1 MKHSPECLFKN
12 SLKNITQCE
21 KNIKR
26 NIDNESFEKQ
36 FLWLSTRRFISH
48 AQAVIYLC
56 NKKQA
61 LEALMLLRPIIE
73 LVVNLRW
80 VIEDNTG
87 NNRKQFMEST
97 EYTFNN
103 SGIPKMGNY
112 WAEKNLK
119 DRMIAIGFAENYYE
133 TVVKKLHEEIHVN
146 PAVIARAHNKSLT
159 SMNREAIFS
168 VACQWTGHLL
178 AVANKLYPK
187 ECFMNHKDVWS
198 KIQVSS
204 PTIAEEG

>member
-1 MKHSPECLFKN
+1 MKIMEHSPACLFRN
-12 SLKNITQCE
+12 SLKNIIQCE
-21 KNIKR
+21 KIIKR
-26 NIDNESFEKQ
+26 NIEDESFEKQ

-48 AQAVIYLC
+48 ARAIIFLC
-56 NKKQA
+56 NKKQN

-103 SGIPKMGNY
+103 SGIPQMGNY
-112 WAEKNLK
+112 WSEKSLK
-119 DRMIAIGFAENYYE
+119 DRMADIGFAEDYYE

-146 PAVIARAHNKSLT
+146 PAVIARAHNKNLT
-159 SMNREAIFS
+159 LMNHEAIFS
-168 VACQWTGHLL
+168 VACQWAGHLL
-178 AVANKLYPK
+178 AAANKLYPN
-187 ECFMNHKDVWS
+187 ECFMDHRDVWS
-198 KIQVSS
+198 KIKIRVQQ
-204 PTIAEEG
+204 